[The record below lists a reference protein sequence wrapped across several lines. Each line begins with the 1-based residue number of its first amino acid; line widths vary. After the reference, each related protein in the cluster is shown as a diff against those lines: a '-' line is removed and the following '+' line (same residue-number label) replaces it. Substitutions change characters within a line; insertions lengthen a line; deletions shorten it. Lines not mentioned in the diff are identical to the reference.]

1 MFVRRVNGVRD
12 WVSMNGLV
20 VREAGIGL
28 VALVNVERRLP
39 AGIESITP
47 QYLPAADGSEVE
59 LDHIP
64 VPPHPST

>member
-28 VALVNVERRLP
+28 VALVNVE
-39 AGIESITP
+39 
-47 QYLPAADGSEVE
+47 AAASRNRV
-59 LDHIP
+59 DHAT
-64 VPPHPST
+64 VLTSRGRVGG